1 MLEKENQPGVE
12 GIELVATPTPD
23 RNLEAGHTPCTPEA
37 ESGLFLIDKPLGGIT
52 TDRENR
58 PPVTTE
64 KRRGKG
70 VLWSRGGRGSGPC
83 DITNLSSAAFRKFSM
98 GRHRPPSADST
109 PGPTRKRRC
118 TMSVDYKEP
127 TLNAK
132 LRRGDRFTDTMFLRS
147 PIFKQKSRRSV
158 RSSQSKTLQKYN
170 ESFVGCL

>member
-1 MLEKENQPGVE
+1 MGLTCPPSTGVE
-12 GIELVATPTPD
+12 GVELVATRTPD
-23 RNLEAGHTPCTPEA
+23 QNLEADHTPCTPGA
-37 ESGLFLIDKPLGGIT
+37 ESGLFLIDNPLGGIT

-70 VLWSRGGRGSGPC
+70 VLWSRGGRG
-83 DITNLSSAAFRKFSM
+83 
-98 GRHRPPSADST
+98 ADST
-109 PGPTRKRRC
+109 PGPARKRRC

-147 PIFKQKSRRSV
+147 PIFKQKSRRSI